1 MKKSAFTK
9 NIFII
14 GDFNLDYNQ
23 VFNDSYGLKHSSTD
37 FEKEL
42 GALDL
47 IQLVKFPTWS
57 RLVENQC
64 LDHIYHVLDK
74 TDNSMTKIRIIHILY
89 HRNKI

>member
-9 NIFII
+9 NII
-14 GDFNLDYNQ
+14 GDFNLDYNK
-23 VFNDSYGLKHSSTD
+23 VTNDNYALKHSFTD

-47 IQLVKFPTWS
+47 IQLVKFPTLS

-64 LDHIYHVLDK
+64 IDHIHRVLVK
-74 TDNSMTKIRIIHILY
+74 TDQNINNSYFIP
-89 HRNKI
+89 